1 MKGHC
6 VALCDNRTL
15 ESWRKII
22 LVSGP
27 EEKERLLLRD
37 KKTLCFLDNKEHY
50 KRHPLDVD
58 FSS

>member
-1 MKGHC
+1 M
-6 VALCDNRTL
+6 ALCDNRTL